1 VVYSISYCQIGA
13 SHKDE
18 DMRSTSELQLISLLG
33 AVALAAG
40 LLTGQMAWCLFL
52 AAITWI
58 IRQYSEFEK
67 LRNWTNRPLQMPP
80 DLSETWYQLANVP
93 YRQLIRERTRTRTV
107 LARIREIIGVTE
119 LLPDAVILLDET
131 GAIETTN
138 STARSLFQLKKSDI
152 GLALA
157 SIVRSPDFAQFLRD
171 ENEMVPL
178 EFASP
183 FNPDQQL
190 EARCFESESGRRL
203 ILIRDITSS
212 NRLLTMRQQFVANVS
227 HELRTPL
234 TVVNGYLETI
244 NDETASDELR
254 LQLLDRF
261 TAPMNRMHALVE
273 DLLLLT
279 QLEASPALAEPREV
293 NMSSLIN
300 NAVNELQPL
309 QSFPGQIT
317 VRNESTH
324 RIIGTE
330 KELHSVCVNLL
341 SNAIRYSGAEGAIEI
356 SWETQGENAR
366 LCVADNGIGIP
377 SEYLDR
383 LTERFFRI
391 DASGAQARG
400 GTGLGLAI
408 VKHVLKRHSSEL
420 HVESE
425 LNKGSKFYCEF
436 TPAPVRADKEAS
448 NAG

>member
-1 VVYSISYCQIGA
+1 
-13 SHKDE
+13 
-18 DMRSTSELQLISLLG
+18 
-33 AVALAAG
+33 
-40 LLTGQMAWCLFL
+40 
-52 AAITWI
+52 
-58 IRQYSEFEK
+58 
-67 LRNWTNRPLQMPP
+67 
-80 DLSETWYQLANVP
+80 
-93 YRQLIRERTRTRTV
+93 
-107 LARIREIIGVTE
+107 
-119 LLPDAVILLDET
+119 
-131 GAIETTN
+131 
-138 STARSLFQLKKSDI
+138 LFQLKKSDI